1 MANETGLSNV
11 SGSVPKLWRVKALKA
26 RYAESKVWKLCINGV
41 EGDPNV
47 KGSITKMGDTV
58 HFQIFPVLTVGNIS
72 TTDGSFTNQ
81 VVTPTDKTIVINL
94 WKAVNVDLVDIAGI
108 QSVLDWEAE
117 FADAFGK
124 AISQQQDVDVLTL
137 FQSQTWSFSNA
148 VGGVYNSVPM
158 SDGLVLL
165 AQRTLDDN
173 KIPKEDRHWVLAPVA
188 EADLLA
194 LDKFSLAN
202 TTGFTKGL
210 QVEGGRITGLYGTD
224 VTVTPLVYNLGS
236 IRYNALFHKE
246 ANGIVMQKN
255 FTMEKFAR
263 TKFSQPYAGSAL
275 YGVAQLRADH
285 AYVVGSA
292 A

>member
-11 SGSVPKLWRVKALKA
+11 TGSVPKLWRVKALKA
-26 RYAESKVWKLCINGV
+26 RYAESKVWKLCINGI

-81 VVTPTDKTIVINL
+81 VVTPTDKTITINS
-94 WKAVNVDLVDIAGI
+94 WKGVNTDLVDIAGI

-124 AISQQQDVDVLTL
+124 AISQQQDVDVLNL
-137 FQSQTWSFSNA
+137 LQSVTWNFSNA
-148 VGGVYNSVPM
+148 PQNVPF
-158 SDGLVLL
+158 SDGLILL

-173 KIPKEDRHWVLAPVA
+173 KIPKEDRHWVIAPVA
-188 EADLLA
+188 EADILSQ
-194 LDKFSLAN
+194 DKFSLAN

-224 VTVTPLVYNLGS
+224 VTVTPLVNNTANVRFNS
-236 IRYNALFHKE
+236 LFHKE
-246 ANGIVMQKN
+246 AIGIVMQKN

-285 AYVVGSA
+285 AYIVGTNS
-292 A
+292 

>member
-47 KGSITKMGDTV
+47 KWSITKMGDTV

-94 WKAVNVDLVDIAGI
+94 WKSVNVDLVDIAGI

-124 AISQQQDVDVLTL
+124 AISQQQDIDVLNL
-137 FQSQTWSFSNA
+137 FQSATWNFTN
-148 VGGVYNSVPM
+148 GPTQSVPM

-173 KIPKEDRHWVLAPVA
+173 KIPKEDRHWVIAPVA

-224 VTVTPLVYNLGS
+224 VTVTPLVNNTAAV
-236 IRYNALFHKE
+236 RYNALFHKE
-246 ANGIVMQKN
+246 AIGIVMQKN

-285 AYVVGSA
+285 AYIVGTNA
-292 A
+292 

>member
-72 TTDGSFTNQ
+72 TSDGSFTNQ
-81 VVTPTDKTIVINL
+81 VVTPTDKTIVINS

-124 AISQQQDVDVLTL
+124 AISQQQDTDVLSL
-137 FQSQTWSFSNA
+137 FQSGTWSFTS
-148 VGGVYNSVPM
+148 GPSQSVPL

-173 KIPKEDRHWVLAPVA
+173 KIPKEDRHWVIAPIA
-188 EADLLA
+188 EADLLV

-224 VTVTPLVYNLGS
+224 VTVTPLVNS
-236 IRYNALFHKE
+236 TAAVRYNALFHKE
-246 ANGIVMQKN
+246 AIGIVMQKN
-255 FTMEKFAR
+255 FTMEKFGR

-285 AYVVGSA
+285 AFIVGTNA
-292 A
+292 

>member
-26 RYAESKVWKLCINGV
+26 RYAESKAWKLFINGV

-47 KGSITKMGDTV
+47 KGAITKMGDTV
-58 HFQIFPVLTVGNIS
+58 HFQIFPTLTVYDIS
-72 TTDGSFTNQ
+72 TTDGSVTNNQ
-81 VVTPTDKTIVINL
+81 VAPTDTTITINK
-94 WKAVNVDLVDIAGI
+94 WKGVPADLVDIAGI

-124 AISQQQDVDVLTL
+124 AISQQQDIDLLTL
-137 FQSQTWSFSNA
+137 AQSATWTYGAGGAVPFNDGLILQSQR
-148 VGGVYNSVPM
+148 V
-158 SDGLVLL
+158 
-165 AQRTLDDN
+165 LDDA
-173 KIPKEDRHWVLAPVA
+173 KIPKEDRHWVIAPVA
-188 EADLLA
+188 ESDILA
-194 LDKFSLAN
+194 IDKFTLAN

-224 VTVTPLVYNLGS
+224 VTVTPLVYQTGGK
-236 IRYNALFHKE
+236 RYNMLAHKE
-246 ANGIVMQKN
+246 ALGTVMQKN

-275 YGVAQLRADH
+275 YGVAQLRSDH
-285 AYVVGSA
+285 AVIVQTNA
-292 A
+292 

>member
-26 RYAESKVWKLCINGV
+26 RYAESKAWKLFINGV

-47 KGSITKMGDTV
+47 KGAITKMGDTV
-58 HFQIFPVLTVGNIS
+58 HFQIFPVLSVQDIS
-72 TTDGSFTNQ
+72 TTDGTFTNDQ
-81 VVTPTDKTIVINL
+81 VVPTDVTIVINK
-94 WKAVNVDLVDIAGI
+94 WKAVPADLVDIAGI

-124 AISQQQDVDVLTL
+124 AISQQQDTDLLNLVQSSTL
-137 FQSQTWSFSNA
+137 ANSIGGA
-148 VGGVYNSVPM
+148 VPFA
-158 SDGLVLL
+158 DPLILQ
-165 AQRTLDDN
+165 AQRILDDT
-173 KIPKEDRHWVLAPVA
+173 KIPKEDRHWVISPSAESDILAI
-188 EADLLA
+188 
-194 LDKFSLAN
+194 DKFTLAN
-202 TTGFTKGL
+202 TTGFSKGL

-224 VTVTPLVYNLGS
+224 VTVTPLVNNTAS
-236 IRYNALFHKE
+236 TRYNVLAHKE
-246 ANGIVMQKN
+246 ALGTVMQKN

-275 YGVAQLRADH
+275 YGVAQLRSDH
-285 AYVVGSA
+285 AVQVKTA